1 MKDRERRVEA
11 EANRFASHLLMPP
24 RKIRA
29 NLTASQP
36 DLEEVRRLSDAFF
49 VSKEAMARSYVDAH
63 RETLALVFLH
73 RGRIKRFYKPDDFPF
88 IDVSIGSEV
97 PEDSIA
103 NGNELVSAETSEL
116 EECDPA
122 IWLGE
127 WSQRQVVTLSEQVMR
142 QCDGHAMVLLH
153 AELIE

>member
-1 MKDRERRVEA
+1 
-11 EANRFASHLLMPP
+11 MPP
-24 RKIRA
+24 RKIRS

-36 DLEEVRRLSDAFF
+36 DLNEVRRLSQAFF

-88 IDVSIGSEV
+88 IDVRIGSEV
-97 PEDSIA
+97 PENSIA
-103 NGNELVSAETSEL
+103 SGYDLAPTETSEL
-116 EECDPA
+116 EDCDPS

-127 WSQRQVVTLSEQVMR
+127 WAQRPVETLSEQVMSR
-142 QCDGHAMVLLH
+142 REGHAMVLLH
-153 AELIE
+153 AELAD